1 MASDAN
7 TNSGLIAD
15 KIARGERIHP
25 SEYRA
30 YVASLQMVYA
40 ETGEPVPTLAE
51 AFACVHRGDVVRV
64 DEKPP
69 CKGGP
74 QSIYGCTVH
83 EECSIGRYCAGQSV
97 MACTGCEDRLTPAT
111 ETA

>member
-1 MASDAN
+1 MAIDTNLDA
-7 TNSGLIAD
+7 GLIAD
-15 KIARGERIHP
+15 RIARGERIHP

-30 YVASLQMVYA
+30 YVASIPMVYA

-51 AFACVHRGDVVRV
+51 AFACVHRGAVVRV

-74 QSIYGCTVH
+74 QSIYGCAVH
-83 EECSIGRYCAGQSV
+83 GECSIGVYCTAQTV
-97 MACTGCEDRLTPAT
+97 TACTRCADRGVDFCG
-111 ETA
+111 